1 MLKAIDVTKTFPMPG
16 IKGKRMFEAVSNVS
30 FEIAEER
37 VCAFVGESGS
47 GKSTLA
53 RMLSYVEKPTSGAV
67 YLDET
72 MVSGRSR
79 GVLRPLRG
87 VVQLVMQDAESS
99 LDPRQTVSA
108 ILDEPLKLLCALPA
122 DVREARKRELLD
134 MVKLPGDFLRKRP
147 GEMSGGQQK
156 RVCIARALATQPKY
170 ILFDESFGGLDVTLR
185 KQILDLLRELKQKL
199 KISYLII
206 THDLDTA
213 MYMADVVHVMK
224 DGQIIETVDSP
235 KVFADFKSPYANEL
249 VKALLS
255 KRQALHTIQTEGE

>member
-1 MLKAIDVTKTFPMPG
+1 MLKAIDVTKKFRISGT
-16 IKGKRMFEAVSNVS
+16 KEKRVFEAVSNVS
-30 FEIAEER
+30 IEIAEEC
-37 VCAFVGESGS
+37 VCVLVGESGS

-53 RMLSYVEKPTSGAV
+53 RMLSYIENPTSGTV

-72 MVSGRSR
+72 LVSSR
-79 GVLRPLRG
+79 RRDALRPLRG

-108 ILDEPLKLLCALPA
+108 ILDEPLKLLCAMPA
-122 DVREARKRELLD
+122 DTRESRKRELLD
-134 MVKLPGDFLRKRP
+134 MVNLSGDFMRKRP
-147 GEMSGGQQK
+147 DEISGGQQK
-156 RVCIARALATQPKY
+156 RICIARALAARPKY
-170 ILFDESFGGLDVTLR
+170 ILFDESFSGLDVTLR

-213 MYMADVVHVMK
+213 MYMADVIHVMK
-224 DGQIIETVDSP
+224 DGQIIETVESP
-235 KVFADFKSPYANEL
+235 KAFADFKSPYANEL

-255 KRQALHTIQTEGE
+255 KRQALHTIQIKGE